1 VREYDAAVLQMI
13 KEIPPTLDQ
22 RNAAEVAAAKA
33 GRAAGNGAEPGE
45 FFGAR

>member
-33 GRAAGNGAEPGE
+33 GRAASNGTESGE